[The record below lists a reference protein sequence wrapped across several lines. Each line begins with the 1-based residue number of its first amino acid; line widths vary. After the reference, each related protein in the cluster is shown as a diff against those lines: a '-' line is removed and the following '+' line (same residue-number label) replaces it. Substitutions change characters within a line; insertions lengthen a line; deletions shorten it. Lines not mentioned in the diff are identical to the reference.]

1 MEVGD
6 REKINRRDFCIR
18 TVEITQFG
26 RVARDEKRIPPNS
39 FRHLLRYYIFTYKIF
54 LVYYPPLQ
62 CQWWNNKRHFYLYR
76 KHFYYRNYKL

>member
-1 MEVGD
+1 MYNAITVCMEVGD

-39 FRHLLRYYIFTYKIF
+39 FRHLYDIIFSRIRYF
-54 LVYYPPLQ
+54 
-62 CQWWNNKRHFYLYR
+62 
-76 KHFYYRNYKL
+76 

>member
-39 FRHLLRYYIFTYKIF
+39 FRHLYDIIFSRIRYF
-54 LVYYPPLQ
+54 
-62 CQWWNNKRHFYLYR
+62 
-76 KHFYYRNYKL
+76 